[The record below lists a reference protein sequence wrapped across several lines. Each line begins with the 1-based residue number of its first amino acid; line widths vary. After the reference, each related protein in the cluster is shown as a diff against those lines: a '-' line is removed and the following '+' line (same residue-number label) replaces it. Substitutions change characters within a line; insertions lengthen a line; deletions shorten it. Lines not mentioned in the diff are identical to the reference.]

1 VELHKLLANC
11 KWLLWPKERENITK
25 KNAEKNKEGK
35 EGALRRNGSFKGRK
49 KWIAVFGQRE

>member
-1 VELHKLLANC
+1 VAPLAKRKRKYN
-11 KWLLWPKERENITK
+11 K

-35 EGALRRNGSFKGRK
+35 VGALRRNVSFKGRK